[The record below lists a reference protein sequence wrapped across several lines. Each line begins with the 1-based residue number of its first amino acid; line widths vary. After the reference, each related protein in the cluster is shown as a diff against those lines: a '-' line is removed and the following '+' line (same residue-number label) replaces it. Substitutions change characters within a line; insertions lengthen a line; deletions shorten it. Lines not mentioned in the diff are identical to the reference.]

1 LAVTILILVT
11 LIALFLGLYAM
22 FSVMRYFG
30 MSRTGGGDHFDQS
43 YRELPLVKEGIFR
56 YTDNGLYVLAFLLF
70 WATAIDFNSIA
81 ALVVVAFNHVYI
93 RVQ

>member
-1 LAVTILILVT
+1 
-11 LIALFLGLYAM
+11 M
-22 FSVMRYFG
+22 FSVMLYFG
-30 MSRTGGGDHFDQS
+30 MSRAGGGDHFDQS
-43 YRELPLVKEGIFR
+43 YRELPLFKEGIFR

-70 WATAIDFNSIA
+70 WATTIDFNSIA